1 MLIGKKDLQIDY
13 WHNFYRTV
21 FANLEE
27 VLIVA
32 DVVSDQVEYISPNG
46 ERVLGIRQ
54 DDQVSASCLL
64 KQIGLLER
72 PDLTILK
79 NRKEKED
86 ERYLLELLEF
96 PAGLF

>member
-32 DVVSDQVEYISPNG
+32 DVVSDQVEYVSPNG

-54 DDQVSASCLL
+54 DD
-64 KQIGLLER
+64 
-72 PDLTILK
+72 
-79 NRKEKED
+79 
-86 ERYLLELLEF
+86 
-96 PAGLF
+96 

>member
-54 DDQVSASCLL
+54 DDQVSAS
-64 KQIGLLER
+64 
-72 PDLTILK
+72 D
-79 NRKEKED
+79 RKST
-86 ERYLLELLEF
+86 RLNSSHRL
-96 PAGLF
+96 

>member
-32 DVVSDQVEYISPNG
+32 DVPEFDSKTAKNPLD
-46 ERVLGIRQ
+46 R
-54 DDQVSASCLL
+54 
-64 KQIGLLER
+64 LE
-72 PDLTILK
+72 
-79 NRKEKED
+79 
-86 ERYLLELLEF
+86 
-96 PAGLF
+96 